1 MMLSASCFCPNELAL
16 CLRYH
21 HDHEIPDPEGW
32 SACDPQKILLVS
44 GKAYQLPVVEMALAG
59 ARMLRGV
66 ISATDGQRALKDI
79 IVDAA
84 YLGIATSYPTS
95 LPRRSC

>member
-21 HDHEIPDPEGW
+21 YDHEIPDPAGW
-32 SACDPQKILLVS
+32 SAFDPQMILSTS
-44 GKAYQLPVVEMALAG
+44 GGAYQLPVVEMALAG

-66 ISATDGQRALKDI
+66 ISATDGQHVLKR
-79 IVDAA
+79 
-84 YLGIATSYPTS
+84 
-95 LPRRSC
+95 LP